1 LLFIVGNRLRQVR
14 FDSEKLSCEQWAK
27 IAELSG
33 LPEKAK
39 AELED
44 YIGFY
49 RAMRTDARQQYPN
62 VVTKI
67 EDARKWEA
75 AALRQLSN
83 LISSKDFFPA
93 IVVGIQHQVPIF
105 DEERDLIRDWLK
117 QACEQKKKLL
127 DWYDKALKR
136 LHRSIRVRSSL
147 FNLIRLLNGLQDKYT
162 HQRISSSRSDP
173 AFKYVLEVCRIAEPQ
188 LRTKRNEGEDTIH
201 EITKRVVT
209 EIIEG
214 GGVFDIEGWG
224 HLIPNWV
231 QKNKISVDD
240 HAGTVE
246 GEFDKEGGH
255 YITVNIPKPIEG
267 EGSLFIL
274 TPWFAPEGQG

>member
-1 LLFIVGNRLRQVR
+1 LYLLFIVGNRLRQVR

-83 LISSKDFFPA
+83 LISS
-93 IVVGIQHQVPIF
+93 
-105 DEERDLIRDWLK
+105 
-117 QACEQKKKLL
+117 
-127 DWYDKALKR
+127 
-136 LHRSIRVRSSL
+136 
-147 FNLIRLLNGLQDKYT
+147 
-162 HQRISSSRSDP
+162 
-173 AFKYVLEVCRIAEPQ
+173 
-188 LRTKRNEGEDTIH
+188 
-201 EITKRVVT
+201 
-209 EIIEG
+209 
-214 GGVFDIEGWG
+214 
-224 HLIPNWV
+224 
-231 QKNKISVDD
+231 
-240 HAGTVE
+240 
-246 GEFDKEGGH
+246 
-255 YITVNIPKPIEG
+255 
-267 EGSLFIL
+267 
-274 TPWFAPEGQG
+274 